1 MPNFAKYRRLLPLLL
16 LLWGSLLPW
25 LGVQAQDQHTPA
37 SAAYKHA
44 SNLVPGNYRPEKAGE
59 VLLGADPE
67 QAPVLAEQLKKIM
80 DAYGISVDTN
90 LLSHDPFFEDTVTHR
105 NVYYPFPEFKDIYLQ
120 KSGNNWYYSSQT
132 VERIPKLYAEVF
144 PKGSDTIA
152 HYLRKLGNG
161 RLLGLEQW
169 QWLGFAIILLGS
181 VLVYYITY
189 FLVRKIARAITK
201 RRIVH
206 SNESARTIRVFSR
219 IFSLLVAVRIIRALY
234 PLLLLPLSVNATI
247 LMTAS
252 VVQIVFLG
260 FMFYKAADVFGLIG
274 AKLAANTAS
283 TLDDQLVPL
292 AKKLG
297 KAFIIITT
305 LLLVLGQV
313 GVNLTALLAGL
324 SIGGLAL
331 AFAAQDSVKN
341 IFGSLMLLLDR
352 SFQIGD
358 QVLIPSI
365 DNIEG
370 VIEEVGLRS
379 TRIRTFDNSLIS
391 IPNGKL
397 ADAAINNLGLRVLR
411 RFKFNLSI
419 SYETPP
425 ELIEHFVYG
434 VRELMQVEP
443 MIKADTINA
452 HLYAF
457 DSSALI
463 VRCSCYFQ
471 TQDFAVELNT
481 RQQLIL
487 DILRLAET
495 IGVEF
500 AYPTTT
506 MYVQGLPGQT
516 PPAPKAGP
524 VNAENIQKIDRLI
537 EQIRIERNTQHPGE
551 NMD

>member
-1 MPNFAKYRRLLPLLL
+1 MDRPTKHRRYVTLLLFFLWAILLPF
-16 LLWGSLLPW
+16 
-25 LGVQAQDQHTPA
+25 GVQAQDQYTPA
-37 SAAYKHA
+37 AAAYKHSA
-44 SNLVPGNYRPEKAGE
+44 NLTPTNYHPEKAAE
-59 VLLGADPE
+59 VLLGADPD

-80 DAYGISVDTN
+80 DAYGLSVDTN
-90 LLSHDPFFEDTVTHR
+90 LLSHDAFYEDTVVHK
-105 NVYYPFPEFKDIYLQ
+105 NVYYPFPEYKDIYLQ
-120 KSGNNWYYSSQT
+120 KAGTKWYYSPHT
-132 VERIPKLYAEVF
+132 VQWIPNRYAEVF

-152 HYLRKLGNG
+152 YYLKKLGSG
-161 RLLGLEQW
+161 VFLGLEQW
-169 QWLGFAIILLGS
+169 QWLGFAIILLAS
-181 VLVYYITY
+181 VAVYFVTY
-189 FLVRKIARAITK
+189 FFVGKIARALTK
-201 RRIVH
+201 RRIIH
-206 SNESARTIRVFSR
+206 SAESAKTIRAFTRV
-219 IFSLLVAVRIIRALY
+219 FSLLVAVRLIRALY
-234 PLLLLPLSVNATI
+234 PLLLLPLSFNATI
-247 LMTAS
+247 LMVAG

-260 FMFYKAADVFGLIG
+260 FMFYKMADVFALIG
-274 AKLAANTAS
+274 AKIAANTAS

-297 KAFIIITT
+297 KALILVTT

-313 GVNLTALLAGL
+313 GINLTALLAGL

-411 RFKFNLSI
+411 RFKFNLTI
-419 SYETPP
+419 SYDTPP
-425 ELIEHFVYG
+425 ELIEQFVYG
-434 VRELMQVEP
+434 VRELMQIQS
-443 MIKADTINA
+443 MIKTDTINV

-457 DSSALI
+457 DSSALMI
-463 VRCSCYFQ
+463 RCSCYFQ
-471 TQDFAVELNT
+471 TQDFNIELDT
-481 RQQLIL
+481 RQRLIL

-495 IGVEF
+495 IGVDF

-506 MYVQGLPGQT
+506 MYVQGLPGQE
-516 PPAPKAGP
+516 PAPSKVGP

-537 EQIRIERNTQHPGE
+537 EQIRLERNVQHPGD
-551 NMD
+551 NAD

>member
-1 MPNFAKYRRLLPLLL
+1 MEYFTKHRHLFFPFLLL
-16 LLWGSLLPW
+16 LVLAFPPALR
-25 LGVQAQDQHTPA
+25 AQDQHTPA
-37 SAAYKHA
+37 AAVYKHA
-44 SNLVPGNYRPEKAGE
+44 SNLLPGNYHPEKAAE
-59 VLLGADPE
+59 VLLGAEADK
-67 QAPVLAEQLKKIM
+67 APVLAEQLKKVM
-80 DAYGISVDTN
+80 DAYGIQVDTN
-90 LLSHDPFFEDTVTHR
+90 LLSHDPFFEDTVSHK
-105 NVYYPFPEFKDIYLQ
+105 NVYYPFAEYKDIYLQ
-120 KSGNNWYYSSQT
+120 KAGNKWYYSPHT
-132 VERIPKLYAEVF
+132 VQRIPKLYLEVF
-144 PKGSDTIA
+144 PRGSDTIA
-152 HYLRKLGNG
+152 HYLKKLGNG
-161 RLLGLEQW
+161 MFLGLEQW

-181 VLVYYITY
+181 VLLYFVTY
-189 FLVRKIARAITK
+189 FFVGKIARGLTK
-201 RRIVH
+201 RRIIH
-206 SNESARTIRVFSR
+206 SADSAKTIRAFSR
-219 IFSLLVAVRIIRALY
+219 IISLLVAVRIIRALY
-234 PLLLLPLSVNATI
+234 PLLLLPLSFNATI
-247 LMTAS
+247 LMVVG

-260 FMFYKAADVFGLIG
+260 FMFYKAADLFGLIG
-274 AKLAANTAS
+274 AKIAASTAS

-297 KAFIIITT
+297 KALVLVTT

-313 GVNLTALLAGL
+313 GINLTALLAGL

-365 DNIEG
+365 DNVEG

-411 RFKFNLSI
+411 RFKFNLTI
-419 SYETPP
+419 SYDTPP
-425 ELIEHFVYG
+425 ELIEQFVYG
-434 VRELMQVEP
+434 VRELMHIQP
-443 MIKADTINA
+443 TLKTDTVNV
-452 HLYAF
+452 HLYGF
-457 DSSALI
+457 DSSSLI

-487 DILRLAET
+487 DILRLAKAV
-495 IGVEF
+495 GVDF

-506 MYVQGLPGQT
+506 MYLQGLPGQEV
-516 PPAPKAGP
+516 APKPGP
-524 VNAENIQKIDRLI
+524 VNAENIQKIDRLV
-537 EQIRIERNTQHPGE
+537 EQIRLERNIQHPGD
-551 NMD
+551 NAD